1 MNRCSIASARPSH
14 DRDRE
19 TPERKTG
26 DATTGG
32 PTAGDQ
38 APGDEQVTLRP
49 VTAADDDFIF
59 NCYAS
64 TRAQEL
70 AQVPWSPEQKEAFVR
85 MQYTAQKQ
93 HYAAEAPKASHDIIY
108 VNATPVGRIFLDRR
122 EDALHI
128 LDITVLP
135 QHRNQGTG
143 SLLLRRLLDEAGGAG
158 KPVTI
163 YVESFNPSLRFF
175 ERLGFRKDHEKGL
188 HLLMKWQ
195 PAR

>member
-1 MNRCSIASARPSH
+1 MSNDPA
-14 DRDRE
+14 
-19 TPERKTG
+19 TPEHKTDDSRSG
-26 DATTGG
+26 DLTEGNQKTS
-32 PTAGDQ
+32 DK
-38 APGDEQVTLRP
+38 QVTLRP

-59 NCYAS
+59 SCYAS

-70 AQVPWSPEQKEAFVR
+70 AQVPWSQEQKESFVR

-93 HYAAEAPKASHDIIY
+93 HYAVDAPHANHDIIY
-108 VNATPVGRIFLDRR
+108 LDSTPVGRIYLDRR
-122 EDALHI
+122 ENALHI

-143 SLLLRRLLDEAGGAG
+143 ALLLRRLLDEAGRAG

-163 YVESFNPSLRFF
+163 YVESFNPSLRLF
-175 ERLGFRKDHEKGL
+175 ERLGFRKDLEKGF

-195 PAR
+195 PAP

>member
-1 MNRCSIASARPSH
+1 M
-14 DRDRE
+14 
-19 TPERKTG
+19 TG
-26 DATTGG
+26 DRAAPEHKTDDSRSSH
-32 PTAGDQ
+32 PTEGNQ
-38 APGDEQVTLRP
+38 TSGNQKPGDEQVTLRP
-49 VTAADDDFIF
+49 VTASDDDFIF

-70 AQVPWSPEQKEAFVR
+70 AQAPWSPEQKATFVR

-93 HYAAEAPKASHDIIY
+93 HYAAEAPHADHDIIY
-108 VNATPVGRIFLDRR
+108 ADSTPVGRIFLDRR

-135 QHRNQGTG
+135 QHRNHGTG
-143 SLLLRRLLDEAGGAG
+143 SLLLRRLLDEAGRAG

-163 YVESFNPSLRFF
+163 YVESFNPSLRLF
-175 ERLGFRKDHEKGL
+175 ERLGFRKDHEKGF

-195 PAR
+195 PAP